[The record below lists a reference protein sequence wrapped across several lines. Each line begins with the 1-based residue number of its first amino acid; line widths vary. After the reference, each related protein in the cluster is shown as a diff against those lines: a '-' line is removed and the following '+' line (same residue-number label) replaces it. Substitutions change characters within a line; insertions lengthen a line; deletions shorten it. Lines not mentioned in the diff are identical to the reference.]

1 MTEKTLNIKVEDEK
15 GKQAQ
20 MVSQTNIKKNIKRY
34 MYDRKEKM
42 VSLSKKANINILK
55 LIYLLYC
62 PFSKVKLS
70 TSIKL
75 CKALNIE
82 LSKILN

>member
-1 MTEKTLNIKVEDEK
+1 MTEKTLNIKVEFEK
-15 GKQAQ
+15 GKQMQ

-34 MYDRKEKM
+34 MYDRKERM
-42 VSLSKKANINILK
+42 VSLSNKANISILK

-62 PFSKVKLS
+62 PFSKLKLS
-70 TSIKL
+70 ASIKL

-82 LSKILN
+82 LSEILN